1 MSKPHRKA
9 KGPQVLTANRLVDGD
24 VVYWR
29 DETTW
34 VANLSDA
41 KVFEDEDAL
50 AKAEADAQAQVKADK
65 ILDPY
70 AFGVD
75 LTGGRITP
83 GSMRE
88 HIRALGPSVRLDLG
102 KQAEAA

>member
-34 VANLSDA
+34 VANLSEA
-41 KVFEDEDAL
+41 RVFENEDEL
-50 AKAEADAQAQVKADK
+50 SKAEADAQAQVKADK
-65 ILDPY
+65 IIDPY

-75 LTGGRITP
+75 LSSGTVAP
-83 GSMRE
+83 ASMRE
-88 HIRALGPSVRLDLG
+88 LIRAKGPSIRLDLG